1 MKRRMNFITNYMN
14 DAEKRHMM
22 NDLTRRTFCFDFED
36 WVTGGFCEG
45 TYIPYSFEE
54 NGRIVSNASANIMD
68 FVQNGKRRKYIQIGT
83 VMTDEAYRRRGLAGK
98 LVRKILD
105 DNLDSCDGVYLF
117 ANLDALDFYRAMRLS
132 ESTQYQYT
140 LKKGAVNSSER
151 GLFQPAVEGLKE
163 KNRRAVRASAVNSAL
178 EQVNNFSLQMFYTAD
193 MEDVYYSDELDC
205 FSVWEMCGETLYLK
219 SVIAERRIPLAEVV
233 SRLGAE
239 YGSLVLG
246 FAPLPED
253 APLFECAL
261 FDGGDNYRLFYLGS
275 GLESIYTEKLM
286 FPELSHA

>member
-1 MKRRMNFITNYMN
+1 MNFITNYMN
-14 DAEKRHMM
+14 DAEKRHML

-117 ANLDALDFYRAMRLS
+117 ANLDALDFYRALGLS
-132 ESTQYQYT
+132 EGAQYQYT
-140 LKKGAVNSSER
+140 LKKGVVNSSER
-151 GLFQPAVEGLKE
+151 GLFQPAVEGLKKNTAAQSVPAQSIRRLSRSTSSVYRCSIPPIWRTFIIPTSWTASRYGRCAE
-163 KNRRAVRASAVNSAL
+163 KR
-178 EQVNNFSLQMFYTAD
+178 
-193 MEDVYYSDELDC
+193 C
-205 FSVWEMCGETLYLK
+205 
-219 SVIAERRIPLAEVV
+219 I
-233 SRLGAE
+233 
-239 YGSLVLG
+239 
-246 FAPLPED
+246 
-253 APLFECAL
+253 
-261 FDGGDNYRLFYLGS
+261 
-275 GLESIYTEKLM
+275 
-286 FPELSHA
+286 